1 MILDIFDRVLISIQ
15 DLAAAERARKN
26 VENERDELMEEL
38 TSGSTS
44 RYVYET

>member
-1 MILDIFDRVLISIQ
+1 MTLTRKCQTLNSIQ

-38 TSGSTS
+38 TSGSSS
-44 RYVYET
+44 R